1 MKRQFQYSILE
12 MTKRLLQIAKPVKKS
27 LIISTIA
34 SITGNVSQM
43 GLMGFGVLT
52 ILSCGGYLE
61 HNMPIVYGILTAVS
75 GILIV
80 ACRYIEGM
88 ISHVGAYGLLAYMRV
103 NLFEKIRSIAP
114 ACLMDQEKG
123 DILNIAVSDIETIE
137 YFFAHTIGPMFTVI
151 LLPCITLILAYIY
164 NPLFCFVLLP
174 IYIIVSVVFPLLAIK
189 LGRNIGIDYRESLG
203 KMKSMV
209 LESVYGLRDI
219 QIFGYGKRRH
229 EQVQDQN
236 KKVNRAAHGL
246 ALHRQIVASAPNFF
260 VYLARILIIFVASY
274 LVSQGTYNPIG
285 TIVISFVATA
295 SFSSTFSLT
304 MVVSSLLEAYG
315 AAERLFIIED
325 TKPEIVEVD
334 HPTTLGDIQ
343 TIEFKH
349 TDFSYQ
355 KDQRKILNDMNL
367 VIHKGE
373 KIGIVGES
381 GMGKS
386 TIMRLLLRFWN
397 PTDGQILINGIDIKQ
412 TSLKELH
419 QCIAL
424 LEQTTF
430 LMNDTIASNIAL
442 GKPHASM
449 DEIIEAAK
457 KAGIHDFIQTL
468 PEGYQTQMGMMASRV
483 SGGEKQRIGIARA
496 MLVSPD
502 VLIMDEPTSSLD
514 ALHEKELLNTLKEA
528 YQQQTVMIISH
539 RMSTLANCDRIIKLE
554 NGKAIE
560 L

>member
-274 LVSQGTYNPIG
+274 LVNQGTYNPIG

-334 HPTTLGDIQ
+334 HPTTLGEIQ

-397 PTDGQILINGIDIKQ
+397 PTNGQILINGIDIKQ

>member
-397 PTDGQILINGIDIKQ
+397 PTNGQILINGIDIKQ

-419 QCIAL
+419 QRIAL

>member
-397 PTDGQILINGIDIKQ
+397 PTNAQILINGIDIKQ

-419 QCIAL
+419 QRIAL

>member
-260 VYLARILIIFVASY
+260 VYLARILIIFIASY

-397 PTDGQILINGIDIKQ
+397 PTNGQILINGIDIKQ

-419 QCIAL
+419 QRIAL

>member
-334 HPTTLGDIQ
+334 HPTTLEDIQ

-397 PTDGQILINGIDIKQ
+397 PTNGQILINGIDIKQ

-419 QCIAL
+419 QRIAL

>member
-209 LESVYGLRDI
+209 LESVYGLIDI

-246 ALHRQIVASAPNFF
+246 ALHRQIVASAPSFF

-397 PTDGQILINGIDIKQ
+397 PTNGQILINGIDIKQ

-419 QCIAL
+419 QRIAL

>member
-334 HPTTLGDIQ
+334 HPTTLGEIQ

-397 PTDGQILINGIDIKQ
+397 PTNGQILINGIDIKQ

>member
-219 QIFGYGKRRH
+219 QIFGYRKRRH

-397 PTDGQILINGIDIKQ
+397 PTNGQILINGIDIKQ

-419 QCIAL
+419 QRIAL